1 MYHMYLPHSPSTAM
15 PNGSIRDTGKLVRVI
30 LEAEATYFTKTVA
43 FYSEAISEAEKQAMI
58 GKSNYNYPIVY
69 LA

>member
-1 MYHMYLPHSPSTAM
+1 MYLPHSPSTVM

-30 LEAEATYFTKTVA
+30 LEAGATYFTKTVA
-43 FYSEAISEAEKQAMI
+43 FYSEVISEAEKQAMI
-58 GKSNYNYPIVY
+58 GRSNYDYPIIY

>member
-1 MYHMYLPHSPSTAM
+1 M